1 MIEAIAYLNGSI
13 ALVCDFDSNPLATC
27 VELQWLSVLRSDERT
42 RPALVSILF
51 LLERRKIVL
60 RRHGEI
66 ATIQSFAE
74 ISFIAADG
82 LIDGDQMCAR
92 GERAFDLELG
102 EGGQDARIDV
112 STA

>member
-1 MIEAIAYLNGSI
+1 MTEGMAYLDGSI
-13 ALVCDFDSNPLATC
+13 TLVGDFDSDPLAAC
-27 VELQWLSVLRSDERT
+27 IELQRLSILRGDERT
-42 RPALVSILF
+42 RPVLVFILF
-51 LLERRKIVL
+51 LLERWKIIL

-82 LIDGDQMCAR
+82 LINGDQMCAR
-92 GERAFDLELG
+92 GERAFDLELR